1 MPRSRTLLS
10 LGAAVALSVA
20 GTSMSAQEAGST
32 KADQVEIAPVV
43 VTARKMSGN
52 ELRRDNRRLRREL
65 AAYDRK
71 IAYLEKHLFWLK
83 TVVTDSLRRD
93 ISNLHSAADSTHALR
108 LLLEERVQEAETRVS
123 QGHLSE
129 LR

>member
-65 AAYDRK
+65 AAYDRQ
-71 IAYLEKHLFWLK
+71 IAYLEKRLFWLK
-83 TVVTDSLRRD
+83 TVVTDSLRRA